1 MLSPSAFRDI
11 VVRSQYSAMAM
22 KVEAARLMVHTAAA
36 RARRGE
42 PTLSFISSAA
52 KCFASDVAMEVT
64 TNAVQLLGGAGY
76 TVDFPVERMMR
87 DAKITQITRAPIRFS
102 ASSWRGHCWRDSSGT
117 CSVES
122 PSVVEYLERL
132 LPRPRMLVVIGRPL
146 SVDRVV
152 GRKDRRYRVITAMG
166 AKPPG

>member
-1 MLSPSAFRDI
+1 MLSPGAFRDI
-11 VVRSQYSAMAM
+11 VVRSQYSDMAI

-87 DAKITQITRAPIRFS
+87 DAKITQIYE
-102 ASSWRGHCWRDSSGT
+102 GT
-117 CSVES
+117 N
-122 PSVVEYLERL
+122 
-132 LPRPRMLVVIGRPL
+132 
-146 SVDRVV
+146 
-152 GRKDRRYRVITAMG
+152 
-166 AKPPG
+166 